1 MLESGK
7 GWNGGFMIKSK
18 MMEPKKTAQC
28 FECVASGFEL
38 PIWCLRQSFEKY
50 ARHGWKF
57 PWFKVEIPKVQA
69 GNSQGSRWKFQ
80 RFKVENSSF
89 QAPFAGSLS
98 RGSRSFMTSQP
109 TGLRSRS
116 FRIYVYV
123 TSLYLGTIQNSGTPQ
138 NHWENPRSV
147 QFIMIWGYSRPGHL
161 KPRTL
166 FLMSK
171 ILCPHHRSISTFHF
185 WDLLSR

>member
-7 GWNGGFMIKSK
+7 GWNGGFMIQSR
-18 MMEPKKTAQC
+18 MMEPTKNGSMFWMCCIRVWTTYLVLKT
-28 FECVASGFEL
+28 V
-38 PIWCLRQSFEKY
+38 IWKICPS
-50 ARHGWKF
+50 W
-57 PWFKVEIPKVQA
+57 VEIPKVQA
-69 GNSQGSRWKFQ
+69 GHSQGSRWKFP

-89 QAPFAGSLS
+89 QAPFVGSLS
-98 RGSRSFMTSQP
+98 RGSCSFMTSQP

-116 FRIYVYV
+116 FRIYVYL
-123 TSLYLGTIQNSGTPQ
+123 TSLYLGTIQNSSSSTPQ

-161 KPRTL
+161 KPPTL
-166 FLMSK
+166 VLMSK